1 MKCQHCGNNLNIEDK
16 FCPYC
21 GQPNPYAVKHQEEME
36 RYEKDYQETK
46 EEVLEKSSRF
56 NRRTV
61 RITIL
66 AVLVALIAVTGF
78 IMAKADDIRWLQLE
92 KSIAQQA
99 ALHREEMTE
108 LMESADFLGVY
119 SYMTRNRI
127 TYTNSLREF
136 DAVYDTTSRY
146 RSFYENLM
154 TLQEKKKGAE
164 NYGYYSETDILADI
178 ARNISGIY
186 EYMQPQEYNEE
197 AYEEDKMAYMEA
209 LRDHMEAMVS
219 GYFGLTPE
227 EVKGMRS
234 MTESR
239 INVMLE
245 DRYEQ
250 EKENN

>member
-46 EEVLEKSSRF
+46 EEVLEKASRF
-56 NRRTV
+56 NNKTV
-61 RITIL
+61 RITVL

-78 IMAKADDIRWLQLE
+78 IMAKADDIRWFQME
-92 KSIAQQA
+92 RSVAAQAPEHKA
-99 ALHREEMTE
+99 AIEE
-108 LMESADFLGVY
+108 LVESRDYLSVY

-127 TYTNSLREF
+127 TYTDALREF

-154 TLQEKKKGAE
+154 ILQEKKKGAE
-164 NYGYYSETDILADI
+164 NYSYYAETDILADI
-178 ARNISGIY
+178 ARNISGFY
-186 EYMQPQEYNEE
+186 EYMEPQEYNTE
-197 AYEEDKMAYMEA
+197 AYEGEKMAYMED
-209 LRDHMEAMVS
+209 LREHLETMVS
-219 GYFGLTPE
+219 GYFGLTAE
-227 EVKGMRS
+227 EVQGMRT

-245 DRYEQ
+245 DQYEKIQ
-250 EKENN
+250 QNN

>member
-1 MKCQHCGNNLNIEDK
+1 MKCEHCGNNLNIEDK

-56 NRRTV
+56 NRHTV

-78 IMAKADDIRWLQLE
+78 VMAKADDIRWLQME
-92 KSIAQQA
+92 KSVEQKAPV
-99 ALHREEMTE
+99 HREALTE
-108 LMESADFLGVY
+108 LMDSRDYLGVY

-136 DAVYDTTSRY
+136 DAVCDTTSRY
-146 RSFYENLM
+146 RMLYENLM
-154 TLQEKKKGAE
+154 TLQGKRKGAE
-164 NYGYYSETDILADI
+164 NYGYYTEAELIEDIS
-178 ARNISGIY
+178 RNLYGIY
-186 EYMQPQEYNEE
+186 GYMKPQEYNSE
-197 AYEEDKMAYMEA
+197 AYEGDKMEYMEA
-209 LRDHMEAMVS
+209 LRDHVETMIS

-227 EVKGMRS
+227 ETMSMREL
-234 MTESR
+234 TESR
-239 INVMLE
+239 INVLLE
-245 DRYEQ
+245 DSYEEEQ
-250 EKENN
+250 QNN

>member
-36 RYEKDYQETK
+36 RYEKDYQETR

-78 IMAKADDIRWLQLE
+78 VMAKADDIRWLQLE
-92 KSIAQQA
+92 RAVEQQA
-99 ALHREEMTE
+99 PMHREAIAE
-108 LMESADFLGVY
+108 LMESEDFLGVY

-178 ARNISGIY
+178 SRNISDIY
-186 EYMQPQEYNEE
+186 EYMQPQEYNKE
-197 AYEEDKMAYMEA
+197 AYEEDKMEYMEA

-250 EKENN
+250 ENN